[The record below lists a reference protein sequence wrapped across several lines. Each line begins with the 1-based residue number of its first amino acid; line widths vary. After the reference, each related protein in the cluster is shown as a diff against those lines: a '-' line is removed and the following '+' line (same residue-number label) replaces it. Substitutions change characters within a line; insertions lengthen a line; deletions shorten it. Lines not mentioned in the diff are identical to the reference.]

1 MMERTGWILTTATA
15 LATACAVA
23 VPRPVHAQSARPD
36 SGGFKIT
43 PLIAPAYNPEMQFL
57 IAGGVLMSWKSGPN
71 PLRVQR
77 STLSSTISYS
87 TTGAANV
94 ANNLTGFFAEDRL
107 QVTAG
112 VSFKNMPDNYWGVG
126 YDAGLSP
133 EDGDSTTKYVR
144 EWWQVRLRAV
154 WEVRPALY
162 IGGNFDVN
170 HTIATDAGP
179 RMTADSTFQVQ
190 GSSIFNT
197 GIGAVVQYDT
207 RDVANNAWRGTY
219 ASLGITKYGR
229 TLGGHSNYATYLWDY
244 RHYVPLGRNGR
255 TLAFQLKARLTGGT
269 VPWPELSMVGS
280 GADVRGYV
288 EGRFRDRETL
298 IGLVE
303 YRHMFVRSDNRLSR
317 HGFVAWAGGGALG
330 PSLSFEGFLPN
341 AGVGYRFELQP
352 RANVRVD
359 FGVGRRSTGVYFNFN
374 EAF

>member
-1 MMERTGWILTTATA
+1 MSAARSPVVATA
-15 LATACAVA
+15 ALVLAAAAAA
-23 VPRPVHAQSARPD
+23 VPAAPAQEARPD
-36 SGGFKIT
+36 SGGFKVT

-57 IAGGVLMSWKSGPN
+57 IAGGVLMSWKSGRN

-133 EDGDSTTKYVR
+133 EDGDSTTAYLR

-154 WEVRPALY
+154 WEVRPGLY
-162 IGGNFDVN
+162 VGGNFDVN
-170 HTIATDAGP
+170 HTIAMDEGP
-179 RMTADSTFQVQ
+179 RMTGDSTYQAQ

-197 GIGAVVQYDT
+197 GIGAVLQYDT
-207 RDVANNAWRGTY
+207 RDVAGNAWRGTY
-219 ASLGITKYGR
+219 AALSVTKYGR
-229 TLGGHSNYATYLWDY
+229 TLGGSSNYATYLWDY
-244 RHYVPLGRNGR
+244 RHYRPLGRNGR

-288 EGRFRDRETL
+288 EGRFRDREVL
-298 IGLVE
+298 IGLLE
-303 YRHMFVRSDNRLSR
+303 YRHMFVRSSGQLSR
-317 HGFVAWAGGGALG
+317 HGFVTWVGGGAMG
-330 PSLSFEGFLPN
+330 PSLEFEGFLPN

-359 FGVGRRSTGVYFNFN
+359 VGFGYRSRGVYFNFN

>member
-1 MMERTGWILTTATA
+1 VRRTAPVLLLAA
-15 LATACAVA
+15 LAVLAGPLGAQTAA
-23 VPRPVHAQSARPD
+23 PD
-36 SGGFKIT
+36 SGRFRIT

-57 IAGGVLMSWKSGPN
+57 IAGGVLISWKSGRN

-112 VSFKNMPDNYWGVG
+112 LSFKNMPDNYWGVG
-126 YDAGLSP
+126 YDNGLSP
-133 EDGDSTTKYVR
+133 ESGDSTTKYLR
-144 EWWQVRLRAV
+144 EWWQARLRAV
-154 WEVRPALY
+154 WEVRPDLY
-162 IGGNFDVN
+162 LGGNVDVN
-170 HTIATDAGP
+170 HTIATDPGP
-179 RMTADSTFQVQ
+179 RMTADSTYRAQ

-219 ASLGITKYGR
+219 ASLGVTKYGR
-229 TLGGHSNYATYLWDY
+229 TLGGNSNYAIYLWDY
-244 RHYVPLGRNGR
+244 RHYTPLGRNGR

-280 GADVRGYV
+280 GSDVRGYV
-288 EGRFRDRETL
+288 EGRFRDREAL

-303 YRHMFVRSDNRLSR
+303 YRHMFVRSSGRLSR
-317 HGFVAWAGGGALG
+317 HGFVTWVGGGALG
-330 PSLSFEGFLPN
+330 PTLSFEGFLPN
-341 AGVGYRFELQP
+341 AGAGYRFELQP

-359 FGVGRRSTGVYFNFN
+359 VGVGRRSTGVYFNFT